1 MFIVVFVSTSDVVCT
16 LLVALCV
23 LMTDLFLIGLIYF
36 WGLTLNALVVINIIV
51 AIGTSV
57 DYSAHIAY
65 AYLIETVPKKYRNK
79 SRAKIRAYKA

>member
-1 MFIVVFVSTSDVVCT
+1 MGLSLGAVLVVVLIITSDFVCT

-23 LMTDLFLIGLIYF
+23 AMTDLFLVGLIYF
-36 WGLTLNALVVINIIV
+36 WGLTLNALVVLNIIV

-65 AYLIETVPKKYRNK
+65 AYLIEPVPQKKNQ
-79 SRAKIRAYKA
+79 I